1 MTPIDPDAEKGK
13 AEWRLFE
20 LRYKNLLSIT
30 KAQKVHLTTLLIEM
44 TLLWT
49 WFLSGSKDLSVQGV
63 SLSAEGVWLV
73 APAILTFFTLVLIGS
88 INAAL
93 PANHQLQEIAG
104 RTIRVNLP
112 CDVAFYDLD
121 TDKNVLDY
129 LTFLKLSPTDN
140 RFDLHS
146 AHSLG
151 HFLYPVVLLLSIA
164 TTWFALFHTPRT
176 FWGVAYSMAC
186 VAAQLPFVL
195 RPLFRAWCR
204 FRGDRTIDHAPPVGG
219 GNSAESLQ
227 DSQTERN

>member
-1 MTPIDPDAEKGK
+1 MTPIDPDTEKNK

-73 APAILTFFTLVLIGS
+73 APAVLTFFTLVLIGS

-93 PANHQLQEIAG
+93 PANHQLQEIAE
-104 RTIRVNLP
+104 RTIRISLP
-112 CDVAFYDLD
+112 SDVAFYDLD

-129 LTFLKLSPTDN
+129 LTFLKLSATDN

-146 AHSLG
+146 SHSIE
-151 HFLYPVVLLLSIA
+151 HFLYPAVLLLSIG
-164 TTWFALFHTPRT
+164 TTWFALFHNPRT
-176 FWGVAYSMAC
+176 FWVIIYSMTC
-186 VAAQLPFVL
+186 VVAQLSFVR
-195 RPLFRAWCR
+195 RPLYRAWHR
-204 FRGDRTIDHAPPVGG
+204 FRGDRPVDEVPPSA
-219 GNSAESLQ
+219 GNSE
-227 DSQTERN
+227 E